1 MNIKDLNT
9 YLFEIKRRDNPNFPE
24 HALVP
29 VKHSDKTAN
38 GLEKA
43 IVAFLQA
50 EGWQA
55 ERIKNTG
62 RYVDE
67 SYTYVNVMGQTRK
80 AGTGKY
86 IKGTGTNGSADLSC
100 IIRSK
105 KQTVIPW
112 KIEVKMKDKQ
122 SAAQKKYEQDVFK
135 AGGHYSIVH
144 NFTEFHAQYIWLLE
158 NK

>member
-1 MNIKDLNT
+1 MTIKDLNT

-80 AGTGKY
+80 AGTGRY
-86 IKGTGTNGSADLSC
+86 IKGTGTNGSADLSAT
-100 IIRSK
+100 IKGRSVK
-105 KQTVIPW
+105 V
-112 KIEVKMKDKQ
+112 EVKINKDRQ
-122 SAAQKKYEQDVFK
+122 SEVQRKYQADIER
-135 AGGHYSIVH
+135 AGGVYVIAKDFETWHGWYLDFIG
-144 NFTEFHAQYIWLLE
+144 NNL
-158 NK
+158 